1 MGKLEKM
8 PKENILLDPILAA
21 LAQIWVVRIF
31 FLFSWILPLLDI
43 RNCCKLSLFTI
54 SRKTNEPN
62 LRKLQKT

>member
-31 FLFSWILPLLDI
+31 FFCFLGFYLYLILETVASYHCLLFQGKQM
-43 RNCCKLSLFTI
+43 NQT
-54 SRKTNEPN
+54 
-62 LRKLQKT
+62 